1 MRPLPAEPAE
11 NPVPPAVVPSP
22 AVQPLPAGGAK
33 ASAPPRAGKPT
44 VVRPVIP
51 SRMEDPLYPSADGEP
66 MAENVHQYQN
76 AVDAYSVLNARL
88 GHRPDVVVAG
98 NLLIYFE
105 KGDPTKRV
113 APDVFV
119 AFDVLDHS
127 PMSYKL
133 WERGKVPDFVLEL
146 GSPSTWREDLGR
158 KRGIYEKLGV
168 REYWLF
174 DATGGLYLPRLQC
187 LVLQDG
193 KYRDLPARV
202 EEGHRLLRSEVLGL
216 DLLVKK
222 NVLRLRDPETKEDL
236 RTLEEEAAARREAEA
251 ARQSAEAQAADLAAQ
266 LRAAQSQLDAL
277 NAGKL
282 QD

>member
-1 MRPLPAEPAE
+1 MSPLPAEPTE
-11 NPVPPAVVPSP
+11 NPVPPATVPP
-22 AVQPLPAGGAK
+22 PTVQPLPAGGAK
-33 ASAPPRAGKPT
+33 ASAAPSARKPP

-51 SRMEDPLYPSADGEP
+51 SRMEDPLYPSADGKP
-66 MAENVHQYQN
+66 MAENAHQYQN
-76 AVDAYSVLNARL
+76 AVDVYSVLNARL

-133 WERGKVPDFVLEL
+133 WERGKAPGFVLEL

-158 KRGIYEKLGV
+158 KRDIYERLGV

-174 DATGGLYLPRLQC
+174 DATDGLYLPRLQC
-187 LVLQDG
+187 LVLQGG
-193 KYRDLPARV
+193 KYRALPARV
-202 EEGHRLLRSEVLGL
+202 EKGRRLLRSEVLGL
-216 DLLVKK
+216 DLLVRKG
-222 NVLRLRDPETKEDL
+222 VLRFQDPETKECL
-236 RTLEEEAAARREAEA
+236 RTLEEEATARREAEA
-251 ARQSAEAQAADLAAQ
+251 RAADLAAQ
-266 LRAAQSQLDAL
+266 LRAAQS
-277 NAGKL
+277 
-282 QD
+282 

>member
-11 NPVPPAVVPSP
+11 NPVPPAAVPPP

-33 ASAPPRAGKPT
+33 ASAAPSARKPT

-51 SRMEDPLYPSADGEP
+51 SLMEDPLYPSADGEP

-76 AVDAYSVLNARL
+76 AVDLYSVLNARL
-88 GHRPDVVVAG
+88 GRRPDVVVAG
-98 NLLIYFE
+98 NFLIYFE

-133 WERGKVPDFVLEL
+133 WERGKAPDFVLEL

-158 KRGIYEKLGV
+158 KRGIYERLGV

-187 LVLQDG
+187 LVLQGG
-193 KYRDLPARV
+193 KYRALPARV
-202 EEGHRLLRSEVLGL
+202 EKGRRLLRSEVLGL

-222 NVLRLRDPETKEDL
+222 SVLRFQDPETKECL
-236 RTLEEEAAARREAEA
+236 RTLEEEAAARREVEA
-251 ARQSAEAQAADLAAQ
+251 ACQSAEARAADLAAQ

-277 NAGKL
+277 NAGKP
-282 QD
+282 QE

>member
-1 MRPLPAEPAE
+1 M
-11 NPVPPAVVPSP
+11 
-22 AVQPLPAGGAK
+22 
-33 ASAPPRAGKPT
+33 
-44 VVRPVIP
+44 VRPVIP
-51 SRMEDPLYPSADGEP
+51 SRMEDPLYPSADGKP
-66 MAENVHQYQN
+66 MAENAHQYQN
-76 AVDAYSVLNARL
+76 AVDVYSVLNARL

-133 WERGKVPDFVLEL
+133 WERGKAPDFVLEL

-158 KRGIYEKLGV
+158 KRDIYERLGV

-174 DATGGLYLPRLQC
+174 DATDGLYLPRLQC
-187 LVLQDG
+187 LVLQGG
-193 KYRDLPARV
+193 KYRALPARV
-202 EEGHRLLRSEVLGL
+202 EKGRRLLRSEVLDL
-216 DLLVKK
+216 DLLVRKG
-222 NVLRLRDPETKEDL
+222 VLRFQDPETKECL

-251 ARQSAEAQAADLAAQ
+251 RAADLAAQ
-266 LRAAQSQLDAL
+266 LRAAQS
-277 NAGKL
+277 
-282 QD
+282 